1 MLWEIPLR
9 NSQFLLSRSDPWR
22 SPMWHRSHELADNVD
37 WISQRAGFL
46 MFWISTAI
54 SENDWIWFGTCLE
67 SKKTIWHGSLDWEV
81 FACGGCKSCSASLL
95 PRLSQ
100 QGLFTSAWLRSLSS
114 AFVSLL
120 FRVGQS
126 TSIQRCCQ
134 RYWPADKDSNCIQLY
149 CCVCIYIY
157 CFDMLN
163 QAIATWMARC
173 YADFSLTLVT
183 DMWQNSK

>member
-22 SPMWHRSHELADNVD
+22 SPMWHRSHEVADNVD

-54 SENDWIWFGTCLE
+54 SENDWIWFGTCLNPR
-67 SKKTIWHGSLDWEV
+67 KPIWHGSLDWEV

-100 QGLFTSAWLRSLSS
+100 QDYLLRPGWGHCPVRFVLCFSVSANPRPFS
-114 AFVSLL
+114 A
-120 FRVGQS
+120 
-126 TSIQRCCQ
+126 
-134 RYWPADKDSNCIQLY
+134 AA
-149 CCVCIYIY
+149 
-157 CFDMLN
+157 MLN
-163 QAIATWMARC
+163 QVIATWMARC
-173 YADFSLTLVT
+173 SADFSLTLVT